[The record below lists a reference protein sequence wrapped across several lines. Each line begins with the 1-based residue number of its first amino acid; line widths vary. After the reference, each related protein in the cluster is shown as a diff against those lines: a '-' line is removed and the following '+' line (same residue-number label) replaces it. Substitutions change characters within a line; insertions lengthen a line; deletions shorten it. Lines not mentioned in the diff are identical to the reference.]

1 MNLFSCVVLF
11 LSVAAIAVADV
22 FIKKAG
28 GSSASFKDIF
38 LNPWF
43 LAAAVLYIA
52 QVVGFGFLFFSGSR
66 LVSVGIFQTVLYAL
80 VVVGSGVLVFHES
93 LTALQIVGV
102 LLSITGVVLIGL

>member
-1 MNLFSCVVLF
+1 MNLFSYAVLF

-28 GSSASFKDIF
+28 GSSASFRDIF

-43 LAAAVLYIA
+43 LGAAVLYIA

-66 LVSVGIFQTVLYAL
+66 LVSVGIFQTVLYSF
-80 VVVGSGVLVFHES
+80 VVVGSGVLIFHES
-93 LTALQIVGV
+93 LTALQVVGV
-102 LLSITGVVLIGL
+102 LLSVGGVILMGV